1 MSDPRS
7 GTGGTGGTDP
17 GRTAPDLSAAV
28 VTAAAA
34 LSEAL
39 EVVEEARGALYRFHR
54 LTGKADGKLDDAMEA
69 LRAAGASDLADLVQQ
84 RLVGRDVLPDRWT
97 FQVVEEY
104 DDGYWS
110 VFRDVEA
117 EVRDTLTGGRRHV
130 GEARMKRERQA

>member
-7 GTGGTGGTDP
+7 GTDP
-17 GRTAPDLSAAV
+17 GRTAPDLPAAAV
-28 VTAAAA
+28 AAAAA

-69 LRAAGASDLADLVQQ
+69 LGAAGASDLADLVQR

-130 GEARMKRERQA
+130 GEARMKCERPA

>member
-1 MSDPRS
+1 VSDATS
-7 GTGGTGGTDP
+7 KTDP
-17 GRTAPDLSAAV
+17 GGTAPDLPAAAV
-28 VTAAAA
+28 AAAAA

-69 LRAAGASDLADLVQQ
+69 LRRAGAPDLADLVRR

-117 EVRDTLTGGRRHV
+117 EVRSSLTGGRRHV